1 MGTTYT
7 TAAAF
12 LIAAVMVPMLR
23 APAAALG
30 LLDHPDRRKRHEGCT
45 PLTGGLAMFI
55 AVIATLGL
63 HFYTLT
69 DFGGLILGMAV
80 LLVMGLIDDL
90 VDVRAIFRLVVQIG
104 VATAAVVGFGLEV
117 RELGELLG
125 PAFGTIS
132 LGPFSTIFTVI
143 SMVFMINVINMADG
157 VDGLAG
163 GICVLLFGMLALI
176 AWLSG
181 APSSLF
187 MLCLI
192 TAAAT
197 AGFLMWNMRLP
208 FRSRASAFMGDAG
221 SMMLGFAA
229 AWLATAIATTPG
241 NGQAVYPIVIV
252 FVLLVPSMDTVAII
266 LRRLS
271 QGRSPMSPDRAHLH
285 HILRRCG
292 LSVPAT
298 VGLIHLSVLCSGLL
312 GIFAWQMNLPEWPMF
327 LMASM
332 LILGYSFAL
341 INSHKI
347 LRWQLRKRNRRFYNR
362 PAVARLK
369 PSSQHDVGP

>member
-1 MGTTYT
+1 MGTTYA

-12 LIAAVMVPMLR
+12 LIAAILVPMLR
-23 APAAALG
+23 APAAAFG
-30 LLDHPDRRKRHEGCT
+30 LLDHPSRRKRHEGCT
-45 PLTGGLAMFI
+45 PLTGGLAMFV
-55 AVIATLGL
+55 AVMATLAL
-63 HFYTLT
+63 HFYTLSE
-69 DFGGLILGMAV
+69 FGGLILGMAA

-104 VATAAVVGFGLEV
+104 VATVAVVGFGLEV
-117 RELGELLG
+117 QELGELLG
-125 PAFGTIS
+125 PAAGPIN
-132 LGPFSTIFTVI
+132 LGPFSTVFTI
-143 SMVFMINVINMADG
+143 LSMVFMINVINMSDG

-163 GICVLLFGMLALI
+163 GTCVLLFGMLALI

-208 FRSRASAFMGDAG
+208 GRSRASAFMGDAG

-229 AWLATAIATTPG
+229 AWLATAVATAPG
-241 NGQAVYPIVIV
+241 TTQPVYPIVIV
-252 FVLLVPSMDTVAII
+252 FVLLVPSMDTLAIV

-271 QGRSPMSPDRAHLH
+271 QGRSPMAPDRAHLH
-285 HILRRCG
+285 HIMRRCG

-298 VGLIHLSVLCSGLL
+298 VALIHLSVLCSGLL
-312 GIFAWQMNLPEWPMF
+312 GIFAWQAGMPEWPMF
-327 LMASM
+327 LTAAM
-332 LILGYSFAL
+332 LILGYSLAL
-341 INSHKI
+341 INSHRI
-347 LRWQLRKRNRRFYNR
+347 LRWQLRKRNRRFYDR
-362 PAVARLK
+362 PAVAQLK
-369 PSSQHDVGP
+369 PNSHHDQGP